1 MANYPTNFLPEQ
13 VAEETRQSGGTIPD
27 YYLQQIQATLPAGQL
42 ILGVNGDVLA
52 MVSSP
57 SGGRGPYLAIGTG
70 FDPPPYDE
78 MPLAYVGFAPPQT
91 SQPGVTVDETPEEE
105 EDEEEEIE
113 YIDLIMPDESI
124 PEEEE
129 EEEIVYLDLIMPDGP
144 EEVAD
149 IMSQTVI
156 QPIDM
161 ELEQVEQARSQLE
174 SAIQGQQTYT
184 LDMVEPVAPK
194 MEGKIFNQVQ
204 TMLGDA
210 VGGGYQVGIGIPS
223 VEQIIAGEQV
233 YSPYGI
239 GPSMEQQRPSAG
251 YDGQVTGT
259 YQEPTSEQPYE
270 YPTEPYYPDRGGGEP
285 YEPYTPEEP
294 YTPYTP
300 SYPGAAPSCPAPVV
314 NCPPPAPPAPITFAP
329 VINVNVPKTGSPEV
343 TYKSPDETEETTY
356 EPECPVCPEPE
367 PCPVYEPAPE
377 EPEPEP
383 TYEAAPEPMPEA
395 APEEQEIIPE
405 EFTVASPRQ
414 FDNPPA
420 GGNWGSSAACGF
432 TTGSLNQ
439 FWAYNLF
446 GYSNVGT
453 SSARAPAWIESLNQ
467 TKIVGPTLA
476 RVADNLLVGI
486 AGLLTSSVNQAAGE
500 AVAAT
505 GGGILAR
512 VISGI
517 ITRWVGFDADYFTR
531 GFQYDI
537 NYHNPQ
543 TIPSEADFVQL
554 FLGNAIDEKTL
565 ECMVRANGSYYS
577 WYKLLA
583 SVNRTKPSID
593 QVISLNRRGAIGDET
608 AQEYLR
614 QNGVTNNFE
623 AGLFY
628 KATEAVPTVS
638 DIVRFM
644 VRDAD
649 DRKVA
654 ERYGTDIGLDTKYG
668 DQLKSWA
675 RSQGIT
681 DDVMKYYWRSHW
693 DIPSNTALFEMYHRL
708 RPKRAAGDTNPEVVT
723 TDQDIKD
730 ALVVN
735 DMLPFWAE
743 RMMAISFRPLTRTD
757 AQRAY
762 FIDAISEA
770 ELFDVYMDLGYKSDD
785 ARRLVNF
792 TNQLKKK
799 RAQGAGSAEKPA
811 TTLKYFR
818 NYIISRQ
825 EAFSRLQAGGLS
837 EAQSNEALNIAETQR
852 KNESTLVCLK
862 GIKAAFKK
870 LALDDFTVR
879 DKILGL
885 GIPPENVEPI
895 VAQWKCERSSKPK
908 YLTAAQACKLR
919 KEDLISEEEYK
930 RRLGSLGYDEMEAEL
945 ISQLC
950 QNPAFAPKGR
960 VKKAA
965 AAAAPVDGMKQT
977 EAARSVIAAA
987 AQLAP

>member
-1 MANYPTNFLPEQ
+1 MPEP
-13 VAEETRQSGGTIPD
+13 V
-27 YYLQQIQATLPAGQL
+27 TLPTAYVPEYAAEVARNNGGSLPDAYVYSLVPAEPPGLGVQ
-42 ILGVNGDVLA
+42 GVNGDVLA

-57 SGGRGPYLAIGTG
+57 SGGRGVEVQLGYIASGEVYG
-70 FDPPPYDE
+70 FV
-78 MPLAYVGFAPPQT
+78 PLAYQGFGTPQV
-91 SQPGVTVDETPEEE
+91 SQPGITIAEEMPEDGPIYEDVYVDLTEPGDTFPAP
-105 EDEEEEIE
+105 DEEPIYEDV
-113 YIDLIMPDESI
+113 YIDLTFP
-124 PEEEE
+124 
-129 EEEIVYLDLIMPDGP
+129 VGP
-144 EEVAD
+144 EDVASD
-149 IMSQTVI
+149 VTNAVTNQINN
-156 QPIDM
+156 
-161 ELEQVEQARSQLE
+161 ELEQVEQSRSQLE
-174 SAIQGQQTYT
+174 SAIQGQQTYVM
-184 LDMVEPVAPK
+184 DQVEPSIGKPLGRI
-194 MEGKIFNQVQ
+194 EGQLQ

-210 VGGGYQVGIGIPS
+210 IGGGYQVGIGLPTID
-223 VEQIIAGEQV
+223 QIISGEPV

-239 GPSMEQQRPSAG
+239 GPYMEQPPYQPQTGGG
-251 YDGQVTGT
+251 YPTGYPGGGYQGQVTGT
-259 YQEPTSEQPYE
+259 YQEPYQPTGDYQTGGG
-270 YPTEPYYPDRGGGEP
+270 YPTA
-285 YEPYTPEEP
+285 
-294 YTPYTP
+294 
-300 SYPGAAPSCPAPVV
+300 YPGAAPSCPAPVV
-314 NCPPPAPPAPITFAP
+314 QCPAPAPPAPITFSP
-329 VINVNVPKTGSPEV
+329 VINVNVPKTGEPDVTYRSPE
-343 TYKSPDETEETTY
+343 DTEETTY
-356 EPECPVCPEPE
+356 EPDCPVCPEPE

-383 TYEAAPEPMPEA
+383 TYEEEPEPETEQE
-395 APEEQEIIPE
+395 PEEEETIPE

-453 SSARAPAWIESLNQ
+453 SAAKAPAWIESLNQ

-593 QVISLNRRGAIGDET
+593 QVISLNRRGAIADET

-649 DRKVA
+649 DNQVA
-654 ERYGTDIGLDTKYG
+654 EKYGTDSNLNTKYG
-668 DQLKSWA
+668 DQLKAWA

-723 TDQDIKD
+723 TEKDIED
-730 ALVVN
+730 ALIVN
-735 DMLPFWAE
+735 DMLPFWAK
-743 RMMAISFRPLTRTD
+743 RMLAISFRPLTRTD

-770 ELFDVYMDLGYKSDD
+770 ELFDVYMDLGYKSED

-799 RAQGAGSAEKPA
+799 RAQGAGSAEKPV

-825 EAFSRLQAGGLS
+825 EAFGRLQAGGLS

-852 KNESTLVCLK
+852 RNESTLVCLK

-950 QNPAFAPKGR
+950 TNPAFAPKGR
-960 VKKAA
+960 GKKAA
-965 AAAAPVDGMKQT
+965 AAAAPMDGMAQT
-977 EAARSVIAAA
+977 AAARSVMAAA
-987 AQLAP
+987 AQQAT

>member
-1 MANYPTNFLPEQ
+1 MITYPTNYLPEQ

-27 YYLQQIQATLPAGQL
+27 YYLQQILSTLPPGQQ

-78 MPLAYVGFAPPQT
+78 MPLAYQGFGTPQT
-91 SQPGVTVDETPEEE
+91 SQPGVTIAEEMPEEGQIYEDVYIDLTEPGDEFPSPEEE
-105 EDEEEEIE
+105 PIYEDV
-113 YIDLIMPDESI
+113 YIDLTFP
-124 PEEEE
+124 
-129 EEEIVYLDLIMPDGP
+129 VGP
-144 EEVAD
+144 EDVASD
-149 IMSQTVI
+149 VTNAVTSQI
-156 QPIDM
+156 NN
-161 ELEQVEQARSQLE
+161 ELEQVEQSRSQLE
-174 SAIQGQQTYT
+174 SAIQGQQTYVM
-184 LDMVEPVAPK
+184 DQVEPSI
-194 MEGKIFNQVQ
+194 GKPLGRIENQLQ

-210 VGGGYQVGIGIPS
+210 IGGGYQVGIGLPTID
-223 VEQIIAGEQV
+223 QIISGEPV

-239 GPSMEQQRPSAG
+239 GPYMEQPPYQPQTGGG
-251 YDGQVTGT
+251 YPTGYPGGVYQGQVTGT
-259 YQEPTSEQPYE
+259 YQEPYQPTGDYQTGGG
-270 YPTEPYYPDRGGGEP
+270 YPT
-285 YEPYTPEEP
+285 
-294 YTPYTP
+294 

-314 NCPPPAPPAPITFAP
+314 QCPAPAPPAPITFSP
-329 VINVNVPKTGSPEV
+329 VINVNVPKTGEPDVTYRSPE
-343 TYKSPDETEETTY
+343 DTEETTY

-367 PCPVYEPAPE
+367 PCPVYEPSPE
-377 EPEPEP
+377 ELEPEPEP
-383 TYEAAPEPMPEA
+383 EEET
-395 APEEQEIIPE
+395 APEEEQAPEDTEPEIEPFKPAGTGSFE
-405 EFTVASPRQ
+405 
-414 FDNPPA
+414 NPPV
-420 GGNWGSSAACGF
+420 GGMWGSTAACGF
-432 TTGSLNQ
+432 SSGGLDR
-439 FWAYNLF
+439 FWAYSLL
-446 GYSNVGT
+446 GYTNVGT
-453 SSARAPAWIESLNQ
+453 SAARAPAWIESLNQ
-467 TKIVGPTLA
+467 LKVIGPALA
-476 RVADNLLVGI
+476 RTADNIFTGMAGFLSASLPSGSIEVLPKVGGALVARFV
-486 AGLLTSSVNQAAGE
+486 AGVVDKYVGGESSYLTQG
-500 AVAAT
+500 
-505 GGGILAR
+505 
-512 VISGI
+512 
-517 ITRWVGFDADYFTR
+517 YK
-531 GFQYDI
+531 YDI
-537 NYHNPQ
+537 NYHFP
-543 TIPSEADFVQL
+543 TLIPSEADFVQM
-554 FLGNAIDEKTL
+554 FLGNAIDEQTL

-593 QVISLNRRGAIGDET
+593 QVISLNRRGAIADET

-614 QNGVTNNFE
+614 QNGVTNNFD

-649 DRKVA
+649 DNQVA
-654 ERYGTDIGLDTKYG
+654 EKYGTDSNLNTKYG
-668 DQLKSWA
+668 DQLKAWA

-723 TDQDIKD
+723 TEKDIED
-730 ALVVN
+730 ALIVN
-735 DMLPFWAE
+735 DMLPFWAK
-743 RMMAISFRPLTRTD
+743 RMLAISFRPLTRTD
-757 AQRAY
+757 AQRAF

-770 ELFDVYMDLGYKSDD
+770 ELFDVYMDLGYKSED

-799 RAQGAGSAEKPA
+799 RAQGAGSAEKPV

-825 EAFSRLQAGGLS
+825 EAFGRLQAGGLS

-852 KNESTLVCLK
+852 RNESTLVCLK

-960 VKKAA
+960 GKKAA

>member
-1 MANYPTNFLPEQ
+1 MPEPVTLP
-13 VAEETRQSGGTIPD
+13 VAYIPEAEAEYARNSGGSLSPAYIFSLKPSTPEGLG
-27 YYLQQIQATLPAGQL
+27 LQGI
-42 ILGVNGDVLA
+42 NGDVYAL
-52 MVSSP
+52 VSSP
-57 SGGRGPYLAIGTG
+57 AGGRGPEIQWGYIGTG
-70 FDPPPYDE
+70 EVYGFT
-78 MPLAYVGFAPPQT
+78 PLAYQGFGTPQV
-91 SQPGVTVDETPEEE
+91 SQPGVTVAEELPDEGPIYDDVYIDLTEPGDTFPAPEEE
-105 EDEEEEIE
+105 PVYEDV
-113 YIDLIMPDESI
+113 YIDLTFP
-124 PEEEE
+124 
-129 EEEIVYLDLIMPDGP
+129 VGP
-144 EEVAD
+144 EEVTNEVTNAVTNQ
-149 IMSQTVI
+149 INN
-156 QPIDM
+156 
-161 ELEQVEQARSQLE
+161 ELEQVEQSRSQLE
-174 SAIQGQQTYT
+174 SAIQGQQTYVM
-184 LDMVEPVAPK
+184 DQVEPSI
-194 MEGKIFNQVQ
+194 GKPLVRIENQLQ

-210 VGGGYQVGIGIPS
+210 IGGGYQVGVGLPTID
-223 VEQIIAGEQV
+223 QIISGEPV

-239 GPSMEQQRPSAG
+239 GPYMEQPPYQP
-251 YDGQVTGT
+251 QTGGG
-259 YQEPTSEQPYE
+259 
-270 YPTEPYYPDRGGGEP
+270 YPTGGYNGDQPYYPQTPATGGGYP
-285 YEPYTPEEP
+285 TAG
-294 YTPYTP
+294 
-300 SYPGAAPSCPAPVV
+300 YPGTPAPSCPAPVV
-314 NCPPPAPPAPITFAP
+314 QCPPPAPPPAISFNP
-329 VINVNVPKTGSPEV
+329 VINVSVPKGDSPTVSTQVPEGEGEY
-343 TYKSPDETEETTY
+343 TYS
-356 EPECPVCPEPE
+356 PECPVCPEAE
-367 PCPVYEPAPE
+367 PCPTYEPSPQEPEEEPAPE
-377 EPEPEP
+377 EPATEEP
-383 TYEAAPEPMPEA
+383 APEEP
-395 APEEQEIIPE
+395 APEEQAPE
-405 EFTVASPRQ
+405 EEPELTIEEFIVSGPRQ
-414 FDNPPA
+414 FENPPA
-420 GGNWGSSAACGF
+420 GGNWGSSAACGYS
-432 TTGSLNQ
+432 TGKLDN

-453 SSARAPAWIESLNQ
+453 SAARAPAWIEALNRTQ
-467 TKIVGPTLA
+467 LVGPTLA
-476 RVADNLLVGI
+476 RVADNILVGI

-531 GFQYDI
+531 GYQYDI

-565 ECMVRANGSYYS
+565 ECMVRANGSYFS

-593 QVISLNRRGAIGDET
+593 QIISLNRRGAIGDET

-649 DRKVA
+649 DNQVA
-654 ERYGTDIGLDTKYG
+654 EKYGTDSNLNTKYG
-668 DQLKSWA
+668 EQLKAWA

-681 DDVMKYYWRSHW
+681 DEVMKYYWRSHW

-723 TDQDIKD
+723 TEKDIED
-730 ALVVN
+730 ALIVN
-735 DMLPFWAE
+735 DMLPFWAK
-743 RMMAISFRPLTRTD
+743 RMLAISFRPLTRTD

-770 ELFDVYMDLGYKSDD
+770 ELFDVYMDLGYKSED

-799 RAQGAGSAEKPA
+799 RAQGAGSAEKPV

-960 VKKAA
+960 GKKAA
-965 AAAAPVDGMKQT
+965 AAAAPMDGMAQT
-977 EAARSVIAAA
+977 AAARSIIAAA
-987 AQLAP
+987 AQLAT